1 MRPWEPKESEPI
13 KQESP
18 NFFHSFMSMSFI
30 IPASYVTVDQKQK
43 KRIEHLCG
51 PQSTRELL
59 TQETT
64 QDVNAERRR

>member
-1 MRPWEPKESEPI
+1 MSLIPIPVAKGKELELDI
-13 KQESP
+13 R
-18 NFFHSFMSMSFI
+18 
-30 IPASYVTVDQKQK
+30 ASIVTVDQKRK

-51 PQSTRELL
+51 PQSTRELP